1 MSLKGKIALV
11 TGGTSGIGRATAEL
25 FLAEGARVVV
35 TGLENLDHAPAGVLP
50 VRSDARKSEDCAALA
65 ETIREQFGRLD
76 VAFFNAG
83 VAQLAPF
90 ALTSEQLYTQ
100 TFDSNVRSVVF
111 GLQALLPLFSA
122 GGSVI
127 VNSSL
132 AALKASPNMSIYAA
146 SKGAVSAL
154 VRTLS
159 VELAAQKIRVNTL
172 SPALIETAIQGK
184 FGLPAEVATAV
195 REQYNA
201 RVPVGRWGQA
211 SEVAQLALFLASDAS
226 SYITG
231 VDIPID
237 GGLMQS

>member
-1 MSLKGKIALV
+1 MSLTGKIVLV
-11 TGGTSGIGRATAEL
+11 TGGTSGIGRAAAEL

-35 TGLENLDHAPAGVLP
+35 TGLENMDQAPAGVLA
-50 VRSDARKSEDCAALA
+50 VRSDARKSADCAALA

-90 ALTSEQLYTQ
+90 AQTSEQLYTQ

-184 FGLPAEVATAV
+184 FGLPAEVAAAV

-201 RVPVGRWGQA
+201 RLPVGRWGRA